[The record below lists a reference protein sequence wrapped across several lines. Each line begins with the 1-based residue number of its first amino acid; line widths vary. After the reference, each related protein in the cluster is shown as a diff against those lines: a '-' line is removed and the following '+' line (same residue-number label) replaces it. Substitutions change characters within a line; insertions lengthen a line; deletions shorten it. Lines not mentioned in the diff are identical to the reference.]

1 MNEIIHSD
9 YVEIP
14 LKEKDS
20 SPKELQLALE
30 MAWKEVE
37 KIRKARM
44 RRYAIAAGF
53 TATGI
58 FLLFLSL
65 MMLLER
71 LAIWPFGIEY
81 TYIALTFLGA
91 LSFGYGF
98 YRMGAH

>member
-1 MNEIIHSD
+1 MTEAVNLEYEIAPREAPTRSP
-9 YVEIP
+9 EE
-14 LKEKDS
+14 LKS
-20 SPKELQLALE
+20 ALE
-30 MAWKEVE
+30 RAWEEVE
-37 KIRKARM
+37 RVRKARM

-71 LAIWPFGIEY
+71 LAIWPLGVVM
-81 TYIALTFLGA
+81 TYVALTSFGS